1 MQIVVCVK
9 LVDGELS
16 PFDASALEC
25 ALKLRDADRNTE
37 VTVLCMGRTSCRE
50 PLEALTRLGVSRPV
64 LLSDSVFAG
73 ADTLAT
79 AYVLSLAVQK
89 LGADLILCGRQS
101 TDGDTAQTG
110 PALAALLGIP
120 VITNVL
126 KLDVQEQRVRC
137 MSRFGE
143 ESASLPALL
152 TVERIAAL
160 RFPRL
165 GAGRKDAELW
175 DAAVL
180 GADPER
186 CGLKGSPTRVLK
198 TRECR
203 TGLRRCRF
211 VRLERLDEI
220 ITEALEKPAEK
231 SEPRISG
238 PKLPE
243 VFCVGTG
250 ATEWAH
256 RIAEHVRVLEED
268 TPLGLAVRIRRE
280 KPDVVLW
287 DGGLWGRRTA
297 PQVAALLR
305 TGLCA
310 DCTDFVVDGQSLQMV
325 RPAFGGSLIA
335 TVVCRRKPQMATVR
349 PVGAVGEQVIVG
361 VGAGAAA
368 QFPQIREWA
377 ERRGYGLAASRALVD
392 TGLVPYEYQVGL
404 TGKTIRPAVYV
415 AIGISGAVQH
425 TCAIEQAGT
434 IIAVNPDKSAR
445 IFDCADIGICDVFR

>member
-9 LVDGELS
+9 LVDGEVS

-25 ALKLRDADRNTE
+25 ALKLRDADPNTE
-37 VTVLCMGRTSCRE
+37 VTVVCMGRPDCRE
-50 PLEALTRLGVSRPV
+50 PLKALTRLGVSRAV
-64 LLSDSVFAG
+64 LLSDHAFAG

-79 AYVLSLAVQK
+79 AYVLSLAMRR
-89 LGADLILCGRQS
+89 LEADLILCGRQS

-126 KLDVQEQRVRC
+126 ELDVQKPRVRC
-137 MSRFGE
+137 VSRFGE
-143 ESASLPALL
+143 ESAALPALL
-152 TVERIAAL
+152 TVERIASL

-165 GAGRKDAELW
+165 GSRQGEVELW
-175 DAAVL
+175 DAAAL
-180 GADPER
+180 GADPEQ
-186 CGLKGSPTRVLK
+186 CGLRGSPTRVLK
-198 TRECR
+198 TCECR

-211 VRLERLDEI
+211 VRLERLEEI
-220 ITEALEKPAEK
+220 IAEALAKPQEKAE
-231 SEPRISG
+231 SRPDG

-250 ATEWAH
+250 ALDWAQ
-256 RIAEHVRVLEED
+256 RIAEHVRILEED

-280 KPDVVLW
+280 KPEVVLW

-297 PQVAALLR
+297 PQVAALLK

-310 DCTDFVVDGQSLQMV
+310 DCTDFVVDGRSLQMV

-335 TVVCRRKPQMATVR
+335 TVVCRRQPQMATVR
-349 PVGAVGEQVIVG
+349 PVGSVGQQVVVG

-368 QFPQIREWA
+368 QLPEIREWA

-392 TGLVPYEYQVGL
+392 TGLAPYTDQVGL

-425 TCAIEQAGT
+425 TCGIEQAGT
-434 IIAVNPDKSAR
+434 VIALNPDRGAR